1 MPDRW
6 FAVLNPRS
14 AGGRAARDRSRIVR
28 QLSDAGVGFELAVSS
43 HAGHALMLAEEA
55 ASSGYR
61 KFVAIGV
68 DGTLNEV
75 LNRALASGAVDTQDI
90 VLASIPVGR
99 GNDWARGHNIPRR
112 YAAAAE
118 LISGESTMQHDV
130 GVIESFADNGRAVR
144 HFLNVAGTGFDAHV
158 VSLVQGNRWGAFTYL
173 AALPAGFASYTS
185 PVLSISADGE
195 TSSGDVFVVFAAIG
209 RYCGGGMLIAPD
221 AKSDDGLLD
230 VVIVENISKWELL
243 LNIRRLFDGT
253 IGNFRKARCLR
264 TDGIEIAAPVPV
276 ASEADGKLLAPTP
289 LKISVLR
296 QRVRVV
302 ISGDRKSS

>member
-1 MPDRW
+1 MSDRW

-28 QLSDAGVGFELAVSS
+28 QLSDAGVDFELAVSS

-61 KFVAIGV
+61 KFVAIGG

-75 LNRALASGAVDTQDI
+75 LNG
-90 VLASIPVGR
+90 
-99 GNDWARGHNIPRR
+99 
-112 YAAAAE
+112 
-118 LISGESTMQHDV
+118 
-130 GVIESFADNGRAVR
+130 
-144 HFLNVAGTGFDAHV
+144 
-158 VSLVQGNRWGAFTYL
+158 
-173 AALPAGFASYTS
+173 ALPAGFASYTS
-185 PVLSISADGE
+185 PVLSISADGD
-195 TSSGDVFVVFAAIG
+195 TSTGNVFVVFVVFAAIR

-264 TDGIEIAAPVPV
+264 ADGIEIAAPVPV
-276 ASEADGKLLAPTP
+276 ASEADGELLASTP

-296 QRVRVV
+296 RRIQVV